1 MIYLI
6 DDSPMDALVIQN
18 GLEMAG
24 LEMAYF
30 ESAKE
35 FFAKADLSGPANH
48 LLLVDLVM
56 PDTDG
61 LEMLQEMAGEKIG
74 HPIVIITAYEESY
87 IKVAL
92 ELATTWGLNMVG
104 GLKKPVD
111 IEKVAAIA
119 RQNGVN

>member
-6 DDSPMDALVIQN
+6 DDSPMDALIIQN
-18 GLEMAG
+18 GLESAG

-35 FFAKADLSGPANH
+35 FFSKADLSCDANH
-48 LLLVDLVM
+48 LLVVDLVM

-61 LEMLQEMAGEKIG
+61 LELLQEMAEAKIG
-74 HPIVIITAYEESY
+74 NPIVIITAYEESY
-87 IKVAL
+87 IKVAF
-92 ELATTWGLNMVG
+92 ELATNWGLNMID

-111 IEKVAAIA
+111 IEKLVSIA
-119 RQNGVN
+119 RENGVN